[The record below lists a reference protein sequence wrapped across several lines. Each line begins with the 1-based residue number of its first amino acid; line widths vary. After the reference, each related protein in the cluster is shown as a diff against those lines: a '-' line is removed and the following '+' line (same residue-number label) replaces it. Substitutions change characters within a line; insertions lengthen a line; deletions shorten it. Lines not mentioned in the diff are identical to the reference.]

1 MNYLIEVMP
10 QLLQG
15 ALITLKLF
23 AYTILG
29 SLPLGILLSFG
40 LASHFKPLYN
50 GSYVFTFGSCE
61 GRLCYCN

>member
-40 LASHFKPLYN
+40 LASHFKPLQWIQ
-50 GSYVFTFGSCE
+50 T
-61 GRLCYCN
+61 